1 MTLFFLTSIVII
13 ATWKCLLIPNFGS
26 SWVSLHWLYFLLIM
40 SHVFQFFLCIVLRV
54 ISQILSTICCRDSGF
69 YYALMKRIYF
79 VLFYQAANLLNSNST
94 HCPQTLKSLFCYF
107 NLASKIGVCPT
118 HAWFIARRLE
128 FICSTAHSKS
138 Q

>member
-1 MTLFFLTSIVII
+1 MFANSKFWVILGQFPLIV
-13 ATWKCLLIPNFGS
+13 F
-26 SWVSLHWLYFLLIM
+26 SLDYEPCFPG
-40 SHVFQFFLCIVLRV
+40 FLCIVLQV

-69 YYALMKRIYF
+69 YYAPMKRIYF

-107 NLASKIGVCPT
+107 SLASKIGVCPT

-128 FICSTAHSKS
+128 FICSTAHSKA